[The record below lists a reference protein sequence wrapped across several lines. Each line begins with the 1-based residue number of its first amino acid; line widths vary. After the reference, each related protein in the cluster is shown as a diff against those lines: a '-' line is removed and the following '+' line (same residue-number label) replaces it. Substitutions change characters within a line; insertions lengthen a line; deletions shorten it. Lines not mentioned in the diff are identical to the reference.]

1 MFLEVNRPR
10 PKPPRNPAWIAA
22 AILVAL
28 TLGAL
33 GWFKFRGG
41 DSAPVELVTEEIVE
55 SDSVPPAT
63 PLEPV
68 DIPPETNTA
77 TYSLSPVTA
86 PTDAIMTPVNETA
99 AAGPPQLDLP
109 TLRASTSGREPIE
122 PPIAP
127 PIPPPSAAAASDTVM
142 SAPRVP
148 GMLTSRMSGEG
159 AADGPSI
166 ETDMTPPASSARA
179 APAPPP
185 TESATSS
192 TPASASPTTPAA
204 IARPGVSRRVE
215 NLAEAQ
221 IALDRF
227 GISAG
232 SIDGAYGGQTKL
244 ALLAFQQRERLAMTG
259 LLNAE
264 TMSRL
269 QLEGDPY
276 TAYIVKEADLKE
288 LAPLPETWTGK
299 ARQTR
304 LGYASLLELVAEKN
318 HASPKFIGRLN
329 PQVNWTSVPAGA
341 SIKVPSAVRPDPR
354 EKAAFIR
361 IRLSERTVQAFD
373 QNARIIAH
381 YPCSI
386 AASFANRPQ
395 GELSVSVLVENP
407 NYTFDPKRFPDTPEG
422 RTLVTKL
429 IVPAGPNN
437 PVGSA
442 WIGLDKPGYG
452 IHGTP
457 DPEKIGRTGS
467 LGCFR
472 LANWNARHLAKLAWI
487 GMPVYVVR

>member
-1 MFLEVNRPR
+1 MFLEVNRPH

-28 TLGAL
+28 TLGVL

-41 DSAPVELVTEEIVE
+41 DPAPVQPVAEENIE
-55 SDSVPPAT
+55 SDPFPPES
-63 PLEPV
+63 PLESV
-68 DIPPETNTA
+68 DIGTGTDAA

-86 PTDAIMTPVNETA
+86 EANADIAPANQTA
-99 AAGPPQLDLP
+99 AAGPLQLELP
-109 TLRASTSGREPIE
+109 TLRATTSGSES
-122 PPIAP
+122 
-127 PIPPPSAAAASDTVM
+127 IPPPSAPPASESVM

-159 AADGPSI
+159 AAGAPSI
-166 ETDMTPPASSARA
+166 DTVMTPPTSSAPAAERT
-179 APAPPP
+179 APA
-185 TESATSS
+185 TT
-192 TPASASPTTPAA
+192 TPASQPPPATTP
-204 IARPGVSRRVE
+204 IARPRASRRVE

-221 IALDRF
+221 IALDRA

-259 LLNAE
+259 LLDAE

-276 TAYIVKEADLKE
+276 TTYTVTEADLKG
-288 LAPLPETWTGK
+288 LAPLPTTWSEK
-299 ARQTR
+299 ARQSR

-329 PQVNWTSVPAGA
+329 PQLNWTSVQAGT
-341 SIKVPSAVRPDPR
+341 SIKVPAAVRPAPR
-354 EKAAFIR
+354 ERAAFIR
-361 IRLSERTVQAFD
+361 IRLSEKTVQAFD

-386 AASFANRPQ
+386 AASFANRPE

-407 NYTFDPKRFPDTPEG
+407 NYTFDPKRFPNTPEG
-422 RTLVTKL
+422 RTLTAKL

-487 GMPVYVVR
+487 GMPVYIVR